1 MGVFSQRSSAY
12 AIGAAT
18 FSIPN
23 TSHTWHRRCFP
34 MPRYAEPSLRPALWG
49 EKGVFSAGGC
59 RWIRGLEA

>member
-1 MGVFSQRSSAY
+1 MGVFSQRFSAY
-12 AIGAAT
+12 AIGAA

-34 MPRYAEPSLRPALWG
+34 MPRYAEHSLRPALWG